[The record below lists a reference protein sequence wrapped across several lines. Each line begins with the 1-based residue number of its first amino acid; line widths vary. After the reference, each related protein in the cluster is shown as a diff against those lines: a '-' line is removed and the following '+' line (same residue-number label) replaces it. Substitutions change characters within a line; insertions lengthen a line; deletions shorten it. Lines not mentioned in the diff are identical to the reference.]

1 MGFVVGKL
9 KCCLCGKKEGVLKS
23 VHQYGEYGGVGGR
36 HHYHQ
41 ECLELVETYPEK
53 YGHKITDMAV
63 HINDLHGRNDKYFNS
78 HIIEKYKEK
87 IETLQKNNFER
98 MMPKK

>member
-1 MGFVVGKL
+1 MAVTIGRL
-9 KCCLCGKKEGVLKS
+9 KCCLCGGKGGVLKS

-41 ECLELVETYPEK
+41 ECLELVEMYPEK
-53 YGHKITDMAV
+53 YGHRITDMAV
-63 HINDLHGRNDKYFNS
+63 HINDLHGRNDKRFNAN
-78 HIIEKYKEK
+78 IIPDYKTKLEKLKR
-87 IETLQKNNFER
+87 NNFER

>member
-1 MGFVVGKL
+1 MAVTIGRL
-9 KCCLCGKKEGVLKS
+9 KCCLCGKKTGILKS

-41 ECLELVETYPEK
+41 ECLELVEMYPEK
-53 YGHKITDMAV
+53 YGHRITDMAIN
-63 HINDLHGRNDKYFNS
+63 INDLHKDNDERFNS
-78 HIIEKYKEK
+78 HIIENYKKQVEK
-87 IETLQKNNFER
+87 LKKTNFER